1 MISHF
6 LGVSQTLILKGGHTG
21 STFSKILGNSH
32 WISPESGFSLDA
44 STPLSPKLW
53 GKSMFATQEWGGG
66 VSHTWAIRVCA
77 KLCSLRRFITE
88 PGKRGAFPFWQLL
101 SGTGSQIQFA
111 WKKFSVKDSAHYP
124 HRVPPGVP
132 QHRDTLAIADRKI
145 YTCIQRDTTPIL
157 PLSLPDQGCLW
168 NRSKI
173 LKSLFH
179 ARL

>member
-32 WISPESGFSLDA
+32 WLSPESGFSQDA
-44 STPLSPKLW
+44 STPLLPKLW
-53 GKSMFATQEWGGG
+53 GKSLFATQEWGGG

-111 WKKFSVKDSAHYP
+111 WKKL
-124 HRVPPGVP
+124 RVSKTR
-132 QHRDTLAIADRKI
+132 H
-145 YTCIQRDTTPIL
+145 TTTTEYHQVCHNTETRWLLQTGKYIHVSRGTPL
-157 PLSLPDQGCLW
+157 PYY
-168 NRSKI
+168 
-173 LKSLFH
+173 H
-179 ARL
+179 

>member
-32 WISPESGFSLDA
+32 WG
-44 STPLSPKLW
+44 
-53 GKSMFATQEWGGG
+53 GGG

-111 WKKFSVKDSAHYP
+111 WKKF
-124 HRVPPGVP
+124 RVSKTR
-132 QHRDTLAIADRKI
+132 H
-145 YTCIQRDTTPIL
+145 TTPTEYHQVCHNTETRWLLQTGKYIIYLYPEGHHSHITTKSARPGL
-157 PLSLPDQGCLW
+157 PLKQEQNS
-168 NRSKI
+168 
-173 LKSLFH
+173 
-179 ARL
+179 

>member
-32 WISPESGFSLDA
+32 WISPDSGFSQDA

-66 VSHTWAIRVCA
+66 GGGRGGGGSHTWAKRVCA
-77 KLCSLRRFITE
+77 KLCSLRCFITE

-111 WKKFSVKDSAHYP
+111 WKKF
-124 HRVPPGVP
+124 RVSKTR
-132 QHRDTLAIADRKI
+132 H
-145 YTCIQRDTTPIL
+145 TTPQSTTRCATTQRHAGYYRQENIYMYPEGHDSHITTKSARPGL
-157 PLSLPDQGCLW
+157 PLKQEQNS
-168 NRSKI
+168 
-173 LKSLFH
+173 
-179 ARL
+179 